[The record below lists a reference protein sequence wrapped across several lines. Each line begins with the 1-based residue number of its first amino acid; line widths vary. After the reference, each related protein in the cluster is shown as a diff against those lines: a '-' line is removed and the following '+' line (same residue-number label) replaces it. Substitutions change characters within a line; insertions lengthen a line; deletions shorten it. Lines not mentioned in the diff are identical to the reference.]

1 MNAMLPGRRQ
11 VLLATLSAA
20 GGLAVGVGFAPDA
33 AALPTNTEIWDTP
46 PPAGAQ
52 EVTAWVVIEP
62 DDSVLIRVAKQEMG
76 QGILTALPML
86 VAEELGCDWTKVRA
100 EYASAHRN
108 LVEKTVYGRMAT
120 GGSRSVR
127 DNYRVL
133 QQAGASARARLVA
146 AAAVRW
152 GVEPAA
158 CSVRDGRI
166 IHAASGRTLGF
177 GAVAADAA
185 RVTLTAEPA
194 IRPPE
199 QFRLVGTPQARLDT
213 PVKVNGSARFGIDT
227 RLPGMLYAAVA
238 ACPVFGGTLV
248 AADETADRRAAGH
261 QGRGAAEGRRRRRR
275 RQFLAGE
282 AGAGRPAD
290 HLGRGRGRANRQR
303 AVPRRISR
311 RPRRPG
317 RQRADA
323 RRRCRGV
330 RRRTE
335 DRRGAL
341 RGSVSRPRDDG
352 AAELHG
358 ACAARARRCLARHA
372 DSRTRRCARR
382 RRSQVSRRRM
392 STSTTAISA
401 AASAGGR

>member
-33 AALPTNTEIWDTP
+33 AALPTNIEIWDTP

-86 VAEELGCDWTKVRA
+86 VAEELGCDWTRVRA
-100 EYASAHRN
+100 EYASANRN
-108 LVEKTVYGRMAT
+108 LVEKNVYGRMAT

-146 AAAVRW
+146 AAAARW

-166 IHAASGRTLGF
+166 MHAASGRTLGF

-199 QFRLVGTPQARLDT
+199 QFSLAGTPQPRLDT

-227 RLPGMLYAAVA
+227 RLPGMFYAAVA

-248 AADETADRRAAGH
+248 AADKFAIAGRRGIKAVVRLKDA
-261 QGRGAAEGRRRRRR
+261 RRRRR

-282 AGAGRPAD
+282 AGARRSAD
-290 HLGRGRGRANRQR
+290 HLGRGRGRARRQR
-303 AVPRRISR
+303 AVPCGVSR

-335 DRRGAL
+335 NRRGT
-341 RGSVSRPRDDG
+341 V
-352 AAELHG
+352 
-358 ACAARARRCLARHA
+358 
-372 DSRTRRCARR
+372 
-382 RRSQVSRRRM
+382 
-392 STSTTAISA
+392 
-401 AASAGGR
+401 